1 MGKKQR
7 ERERER
13 EVRQTICRCDMWC
26 FGVLKQNKLQ
36 SFQPVS
42 NFHAKMVAQHFAPDE
57 VIHFIMDVAGDGV
70 ESNEKKEEV

>member
-1 MGKKQR
+1 
-7 ERERER
+7 
-13 EVRQTICRCDMWC
+13 MWC